1 MQNYESIKT
10 FIDKY
15 TEWGEHPV
23 YTSDRWKIE
32 INKNITRQAYWVW
45 VEDQHQKE
53 LDEAEDAMYS
63 YDTRNTAYE
72 CDI

>member
-1 MQNYESIKT
+1 MQHESIQT

-23 YTSDRWKIE
+23 YTSDRWKAE
-32 INKNITRQAYWVW
+32 VNKNITRQAYWVW
-45 VEDQHQKE
+45 VEVQNQRE
-53 LDEAEDAMYS
+53 LDEAEDAMYAA
-63 YDTRNTAYE
+63 D

>member
-1 MQNYESIKT
+1 MQHESIQT

-23 YTSDRWKIE
+23 YTSDRWKTE
-32 INKNITRQAYWVW
+32 VNKNITRQAYWVW
-45 VEDQHQKE
+45 VEVQNQRE
-53 LDEAEDAMYS
+53 LDEAEDAMY
-63 YDTRNTAYE
+63 AAE